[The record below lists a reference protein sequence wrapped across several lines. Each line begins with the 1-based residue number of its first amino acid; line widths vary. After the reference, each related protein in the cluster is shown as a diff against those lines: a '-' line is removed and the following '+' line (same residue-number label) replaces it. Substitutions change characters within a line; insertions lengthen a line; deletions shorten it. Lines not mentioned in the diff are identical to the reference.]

1 MSYSI
6 EWEQFGAVAY
16 FAHDVSFNDLVDAER
31 EFSERASRSPLRFVI
46 SVFPDSNE
54 FIFSEA
60 EYRQLNELRYGGYAA
75 KQSIKFAVVNRSE
88 PMKATF
94 ISNHE
99 QFCNP
104 GEGAAFLSFVDAV
117 DWAHS

>member
-16 FAHDVSFNDLVDAER
+16 FANDVSFSDIVEAER
-31 EFSERASRSPLRFVI
+31 ELALRGSRSPLRFVI
-46 SVFPDSNE
+46 SVFTDSNE
-54 FIFSEA
+54 LIFSEA
-60 EYRQLNELRYGGYAA
+60 EYRQLNQLRYGGYAA
-75 KQSIKFAVVNRSE
+75 KQSIKFAVVTRCE
-88 PMKATF
+88 VMKDKF

-99 QFCNP
+99 KFGIH

-117 DWAHS
+117 DWVHS